1 MQEWILLLQ
10 KPVRDLE
17 NSKLLLL
24 CKKTIPRMLNSSATQ
39 TAASWGSMQIRRKQE
54 FYPSLSMLLNQKNP
68 FLHCFSRQQIYIP
81 GVFCSRAGAQ
91 GAAMLASLRAGNRPK
106 AENIRKDFCLADY
119 LQSDAKRK
127 RHYDLPFSHMHRLW
141 VTRNKICSFP
151 TNRNFYIWEGCLI

>member
-1 MQEWILLLQ
+1 MSVADMQEWILLLQ

-39 TAASWGSMQIRRKQE
+39 TAASGGSMQIRRKQE

-91 GAAMLASLRAGNRPK
+91 GAAMLASRSLHISYRQK
-106 AENIRKDFCLADY
+106 IIF
-119 LQSDAKRK
+119 
-127 RHYDLPFSHMHRLW
+127 LPIDIY
-141 VTRNKICSFP
+141 RNLLSGMVSTLK
-151 TNRNFYIWEGCLI
+151 TA